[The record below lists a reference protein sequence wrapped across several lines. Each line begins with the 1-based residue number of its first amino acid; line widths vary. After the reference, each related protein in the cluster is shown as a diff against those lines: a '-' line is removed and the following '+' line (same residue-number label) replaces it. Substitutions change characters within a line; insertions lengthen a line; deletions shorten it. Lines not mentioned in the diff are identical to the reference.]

1 MSVEPPARLD
11 LPMFA
16 TKAEL
21 EAATKRV
28 RGFGLAYEPTDI
40 LEIVDDQPSIYRF

>member
-1 MSVEPPARLD
+1 
-11 LPMFA
+11 MFA

-28 RGFGLAYEPTDI
+28 KGFGLTHEPTDI
-40 LEIVDDQPSIYRF
+40 LEIVDDQPSKHLF